1 MSVTVA
7 DLLELPSMRGARVL
21 GGHKGLGRIVSSIS
35 ILESVNPAYLTDG
48 MFPDGEFFG
57 SEIVITGFLNILD
70 DVELQ
75 CANIR
80 RLAEGGEVG
89 LILFYV
95 GVYMKSVDQRLIDLA
110 DEYGFV
116 LITMPEGEKLLR
128 YSEVIMDVTECIY
141 WDRMRRESIVSDILG
156 RISDLPA
163 HQRSINTVLKMLSD
177 RLSATVLLKDASGQ
191 ILNLIAWPRNREE
204 QVKQKLGQTHGEIK
218 LPEGETAYFRDIRTE
233 TGRNME
239 LAIIKE
245 GGPLHEELLYQAA
258 DIVRI
263 SLNIWNRGHGEIAVR
278 ELVRAIL
285 QDEPIKMH
293 RLADI
298 FHIDVSSIHEMWVLH
313 GGFSGKQHQF
323 EEILGSYPGLTVC
336 DQYEDCFLFFLST
349 PDSPKQAEMFLGEL
363 LEAVREDEATIVRY
377 SHLQDTGNVREAFLA
392 HQKYLEDA
400 RKIFPGKRIFCHGE
414 MEFARECRCLIE
426 QGEDSLKKC
435 TDILAPFREKQEG
448 ADLEATLRV
457 YFLDGD
463 MSVSKTAE
471 LLYIHKNTVKYR
483 LRRISGLLGCRL
495 DQMPECMYLYQ
506 AAAVSRL
513 VC

>member
-110 DEYGFV
+110 DEYDFV

-141 WDRMRRESIVSDILG
+141 RDRMRRESIVSDILG

-285 QDEPIKMH
+285 QDEPIKMR

-298 FHIDVSSIHEMWVLH
+298 SI
-313 GGFSGKQHQF
+313 S
-323 EEILGSYPGLTVC
+323 
-336 DQYEDCFLFFLST
+336 
-349 PDSPKQAEMFLGEL
+349 MFLRSMRCGSCT
-363 LEAVREDEATIVRY
+363 A
-377 SHLQDTGNVREAFLA
+377 AFLGNSIN
-392 HQKYLEDA
+392 L
-400 RKIFPGKRIFCHGE
+400 KR
-414 MEFARECRCLIE
+414 
-426 QGEDSLKKC
+426 S
-435 TDILAPFREKQEG
+435 
-448 ADLEATLRV
+448 
-457 YFLDGD
+457 
-463 MSVSKTAE
+463 
-471 LLYIHKNTVKYR
+471 
-483 LRRISGLLGCRL
+483 
-495 DQMPECMYLYQ
+495 
-506 AAAVSRL
+506 
-513 VC
+513 